1 MTLLPQL
8 YMADSFLEAFDKL
21 PLTPRKKVREFLIKF
36 RHDPTAA
43 SIHYEPIHDT
53 RDGRVRTVRIDLT
66 YRAVVLHPEGGAEYV
81 LVWVDH
87 HDDAMNWA
95 KNKLFPVH
103 PATGALQALDLQMVE
118 VANRRAAEK
127 PAAKPLAAYALFE
140 TFDDADLLRT
150 GVPEMLLPSVRA
162 LHDEEELERLRPFLP
177 AEAYEALFYIASL
190 GCSVDEALLHAGAP
204 HEHVAETASV
214 ASALAHPD
222 SQRRFH
228 LIEST
233 EELDEILD
241 APLAKWRIF
250 LHPSQARLVERHFN
264 GPARVLGGAG
274 TGKTVVAMHRA
285 RHLARNIFTAPDDR
299 ILFTTF
305 TRNLAANIRQNLEN
319 LCGAEMARIEVTNL
333 HAWAMELLR
342 RYGEPVTIVEEDARR
357 QCWRNAMER
366 AGGAWDETFVQREW
380 TAVVQAQGLDQRA
393 GYLRVSRQGQGAP
406 LTRSQRAELWA
417 IFAAYRTELERLGR
431 MEWPDVIRRATQ
443 LLAARPVTL
452 PYRAILVDE
461 SQDLDAGELRLLRA
475 MVPEGANDLFFVGDA
490 HQRIYGQP
498 VVMSQC
504 GIAIRGRAAR
514 LRINYRTTE
523 EIRRWATGVLGGAA
537 IDDLDGGRDDL
548 TAYHSI
554 LHGLPPTVRRF
565 ATLAAELA
573 FVLDEI
579 RTLRETTEFDR
590 ICLVART
597 HWQLRDELLPALRA
611 AGIPYLLLEAETP
624 DYIGSGV
631 RLATMHRVKGL
642 EFEHV
647 LIAGVNAGVIPPA
660 GVVAEEEIVRER
672 CLLHVAASR
681 ARETLTVT
689 GWGETSPLVETLGE

>member
-1 MTLLPQL
+1 MTLSPQL

-36 RHDPTAA
+36 RNDPTAA

-53 RDGRVRTVRIDLT
+53 RDERVRTVRIDLT
-66 YRAVVLHPEGGAEYV
+66 YRAVVLHPEEAAGYV

-87 HDDAMNWA
+87 HDEAMDWA
-95 KNKLFPVH
+95 RNKVFPVH
-103 PATGALQALDLQMVE
+103 PATGALQMLDLQRVE
-118 VANRRAAEK
+118 AANRRAAEAPPVK
-127 PAAKPLAAYALFE
+127 ALAAYALFE
-140 TFDDADLLRT
+140 TFKDADLLRA

-162 LHDEEELERLRPFLP
+162 LHDEDELERLRPFLP

-190 GCSVDEALLHAGAP
+190 GCSIDEALLHAGALVEP
-204 HEHVAETASV
+204 EAATVDVAV
-214 ASALAHPD
+214 ALAHPD
-222 SQRRFH
+222 SRRRFH

-285 RHLARNIFTAPDDR
+285 RHLARTVFTAPDDR

-333 HAWAMELLR
+333 HAWAVALLR
-342 RYGEPVTIVEEDARR
+342 RHGEPVTIVEEEARR
-357 QCWRNAMER
+357 QCWRNVMEQT
-366 AGGAWDETFVQREW
+366 GSAWDEAFVQHEW
-380 TAVVQAQGLDQRA
+380 AAVVQAQGIEQRA
-393 GYLRVSRQGQGAP
+393 DYLRASRQGQGAP
-406 LTRSQRAELWA
+406 LNRSQRAELWA
-417 IFAAYRTELERLGR
+417 IFAAYRAELDRLGR
-431 MEWPDVIRRATQ
+431 MEWPDVIHRATR
-443 LLAARPVTL
+443 LLAERPVKL

-461 SQDLDAGELRLLRA
+461 SQDLDPAELRLLRV
-475 MVPEGANDLFFVGDA
+475 MVPAGANDLFFVGDA

-498 VVMSQC
+498 VVMAQC
-504 GIAIRGRAAR
+504 GIEIRGRAAM

-523 EIRRWATGVLGGAA
+523 EIRCWATGVLDGAA

-548 TAYHSI
+548 TGYHSI
-554 LHGLPPTVRRF
+554 LSGLPPTVRRF

-579 RTLRETTEFDR
+579 RVLGEATEFDR
-590 ICLVART
+590 ICIVART
-597 HWQLRDELLPALRA
+597 HSQLRDELLPALRA

-642 EFEHV
+642 EFEHLFIV
-647 LIAGVNAGVIPPA
+647 GMRAGVMPPA
-660 GVVAEEEIVRER
+660 AAVTEADLLRER

-689 GWGETSPLVETLGE
+689 GWGEASPLLR

>member
-1 MTLLPQL
+1 MTLSPQL

-36 RHDPTAA
+36 RNDPTAA

-53 RDGRVRTVRIDLT
+53 RDERVRTVRIDLT
-66 YRAVVLHPEGGAEYV
+66 YRAVVLHPEEAAGYV

-87 HDDAMNWA
+87 HDEAMDWA
-95 KNKLFPVH
+95 RNKVFPVH
-103 PATGALQALDLQMVE
+103 PATGALQMLDLQRVE
-118 VANRRAAEK
+118 AANRRAAEAPPVK
-127 PAAKPLAAYALFE
+127 ALAAYALFE
-140 TFDDADLLRT
+140 TFKDADLLRA

-162 LHDEEELERLRPFLP
+162 LHDEDELERLRPFLP

-190 GCSVDEALLHAGAP
+190 GCSIDEALLHAGALVEP
-204 HEHVAETASV
+204 EAATVDVAV
-214 ASALAHPD
+214 ALAHPD
-222 SQRRFH
+222 SRRRFH

-285 RHLARNIFTAPDDR
+285 RHLARTVFTAPDDR

-333 HAWAMELLR
+333 HAWAVALLR
-342 RYGEPVTIVEEDARR
+342 RHGEPVTIVEEEARR
-357 QCWRNAMER
+357 QCWRNVMEQT
-366 AGGAWDETFVQREW
+366 GSAWDEAFVQHEW
-380 TAVVQAQGLDQRA
+380 AAVVQAQGIEQRA
-393 GYLRVSRQGQGAP
+393 DYLRASRQGQGAP
-406 LTRSQRAELWA
+406 LNRSQRAELWA
-417 IFAAYRTELERLGR
+417 IFAAYRAELDRLGR
-431 MEWPDVIRRATQ
+431 MEWPDVIHRATR
-443 LLAARPVTL
+443 LLAERPVKL

-461 SQDLDAGELRLLRA
+461 SQDLDPAELRLLRV
-475 MVPEGANDLFFVGDA
+475 MVPAGANDLFFVGDA

-498 VVMSQC
+498 VVMAQC
-504 GIAIRGRAAR
+504 GIEIRGRAAK

-523 EIRRWATGVLGGAA
+523 EIRCWATGVLDGAA

-548 TAYHSI
+548 TGYHSI
-554 LHGLPPTVRRF
+554 LSGLPPTVRRF

-579 RTLRETTEFDR
+579 RVLGEATEFDR
-590 ICLVART
+590 ICIVART
-597 HWQLRDELLPALRA
+597 HSQLRDELLPALRA

-642 EFEHV
+642 EFEHLFIV
-647 LIAGVNAGVIPPA
+647 GMRAGVMPPA
-660 GVVAEEEIVRER
+660 AAVTEADLLRER

-689 GWGETSPLVETLGE
+689 GWGEASPLLR